1 MESIELQISQKRA
14 NMMLFKY
21 NAATKSGKYGSILK
35 VFLPPLRVGFKM
47 GKGSIMWVVTCRSTM
62 IVDFFFATDAKL
74 RKKIMDVNKKFN
86 PSRALR
92 VCMDAYI

>member
-1 MESIELQISQKRA
+1 M
-14 NMMLFKY
+14 
-21 NAATKSGKYGSILK
+21 GGD
-35 VFLPPLRVGFKM
+35 LPIDYDSR
-47 GKGSIMWVVTCRSTM
+47 
-62 IVDFFFATDAKL
+62 FFFATDAKL